1 MAESFVRQFALTGKR
16 AKATTDADLALDTLV
31 LTTPSGDQH
40 RASTMPE
47 QATILEMALDA
58 VSIAEIGARLK
69 VHAGIARVLVAD
81 LAVAGHVTISSPEGS
96 TADGPDLETLERLLD
111 DLYRV

>member
-16 AKATTDADLALDTLV
+16 AKASTDTELALDTLV
-31 LTTPSGDQH
+31 LTTPAGDQS
-40 RASTMPE
+40 RSAALPE
-47 QATILEMALDA
+47 QAIILEMAMDA
-58 VSIAEIGARLK
+58 VSVAEIGARLK

-81 LAVAGHVTISSPEGS
+81 LAGAGHVTISSPAGTS
-96 TADGPDLETLERLLD
+96 ADGPDLHTLERLLD